1 MVVRFWYFYLGAP
14 RRWRLVG
21 GECGSNSSQGD
32 LHFLCERVRATK
44 HAPRDPFHVFDR
56 CHCLAE
62 IVERGAGVLAERY
75 SVCMDLLLVVR

>member
-1 MVVRFWYFYLGAP
+1 M
-14 RRWRLVG
+14 G

-75 SVCMDLLLVVR
+75 SVTPPRPERGVITMARPRG